1 MTGQDLQIHLDVA
14 VLRLTGAVPL
24 AEAAGRVTEAIL
36 FARERQVGK
45 LLVDTLRLARGEK
58 PTAVASYFRIQEWAR
73 AADGLVRVA
82 MVLPDFTGDPRGV
95 GLTMAANSGLIG
107 AVFTDE
113 AAALAWLNG
122 APASDGPD
130 RP

>member
-1 MTGQDLQIHLDVA
+1 MTGQDLQIHLDMA
-14 VLRLTGAVPL
+14 VLRLTGAIPL
-24 AEAAGRVTEAIL
+24 VEAADRVTEAIL
-36 FARERQVGK
+36 FARDRQIGK
-45 LLVDTLRLARGEK
+45 LLVDTLRLARSEK

-73 AADGLVRVA
+73 AADGFVRVA

-107 AVFTDE
+107 AVFSCE
-113 AAALAWLNG
+113 SAAMAWLNG
-122 APASDGPD
+122 AAAADERD